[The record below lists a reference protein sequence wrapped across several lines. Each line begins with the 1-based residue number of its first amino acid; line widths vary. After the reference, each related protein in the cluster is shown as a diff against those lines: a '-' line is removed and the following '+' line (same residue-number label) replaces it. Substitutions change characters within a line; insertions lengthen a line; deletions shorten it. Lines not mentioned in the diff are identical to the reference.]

1 MSGVLSSGVSKPG
14 TGDIEGVTAGVGI
27 AGGGSSGTVTVTLDL
42 SELSA
47 VTPTEKNITLWDFLY
62 VVKQTS

>member
-14 TGDIEGVTAGVGI
+14 SGDIEGVTAGVGI
-27 AGGGSSGTVTVTLDL
+27 SGGGTSGTVTVTLDL

-47 VTPTEKNITLWDFLY
+47 VTPANGDSLLIVMELMSN
-62 VVKQTS
+62 